1 MASCSGGSTARPLQA
16 TDEHCKPSVME
27 RRMGRGG
34 PGPCYLPDLPIL
46 RCKEELLQAAT
57 HHSFLVVTGDTGSGK
72 TTQLPQYLYQ
82 AGFGEDGIIGVTQPR
97 RVATISVAQ
106 RVAEELRCSLGST
119 VGYQVRFDDCT
130 SQKTAIMYMT
140 DGCLLRHTLTDP
152 DLSCFSTVVLD
163 EAHERSLST
172 DILFGL
178 LRKHFLMSVSRRPPL
193 RVIVMSATL
202 DVHRLT
208 EFFGNCP
215 VFSIPGRVFPITERF
230 HNLIGPRDRES
241 GAYVTETV
249 KVALETHVQEPA
261 GDILVFLTGQAEIE
275 KACDVLYSRAERLDY
290 RHDVC
295 DPRVDGLLILPLYG
309 SMPTDQ
315 QKRIFLPPPSGIRKC
330 VVATNIA
337 ATSLTIDGIRY
348 VIDSGFVKQ
357 LNHNPRAGLDVLEIL
372 PISKSEAV
380 QRAGRAGRTASG
392 QCHRIYS
399 REFWEKCMPDH
410 MIPEIRRS
418 SLISVIL
425 TLKCLGVNDVIR
437 FPYLDPPEERFILE
451 ALRKLYQ
458 CSAIDRSG
466 NVTDLGRFIV
476 EFPLSPHLAVALIK
490 ATSLGCEDLL
500 LPVVAML
507 SVEHVFIQSG
517 VAQKQKEDE
526 ESHKTLCEMA
536 GGDND
541 FAVLSFIFTQ
551 CKSSDNPSSWCR
563 RHAVHW
569 RAVRTAYSVE
579 KQLRDITHKLRQMK
593 NFPVETSDVPREEL
607 LQRCLC
613 AGLYCN
619 VARRSIG
626 RTFCTMDGSGSL
638 VHLHPSSALFGQE
651 IFPEW
656 ILFHSVL
663 VTSKIFVRTL
673 CPIRYEWVKDLL
685 PKLHDV
691 DAYDL
696 SSVAREEVTAEEL
709 ADWESREQAKQRSV
723 EDLEASMKKMQK
735 RNDDQ
740 SISDARTRF
749 LQRKRQ
755 RTQNPAAHQGER

>member
-1 MASCSGGSTARPLQA
+1 MTDCGFTVVADKMAPSS
-16 TDEHCKPSVME
+16 EHCKPSVME

-172 DILFGL
+172 
-178 LRKHFLMSVSRRPPL
+178 
-193 RVIVMSATL
+193 
-202 DVHRLT
+202 
-208 EFFGNCP
+208 
-215 VFSIPGRVFPITERF
+215 
-230 HNLIGPRDRES
+230 
-241 GAYVTETV
+241 TV